1 MKLTIGKRHSIEVTT
16 TAEAQQHY
24 CRLRDESGEG
34 ASTFPD
40 GRVGKYR
47 ISYNGRV
54 WDGNTAITAHG
65 ELSAA

>member
-1 MKLTIGKRHSIEVTT
+1 MKLTIGKRYSVEVTNL
-16 TAEAQQHY
+16 ADAQDHY

-40 GRVGKYR
+40 GRVGHYR

-54 WDGNTAITAHG
+54 WDGGKAITAHG
-65 ELSAA
+65 EAAA